1 MFPMRTRGLA
11 VSLIFAFALAGPV
24 ACREQAPDPAA
35 IAAQAKAAKAEQDA
49 AAEAALA
56 AAKASRGL
64 GEPAVWVLSDSDTTL
79 YIMGTVHLL
88 RPELDW
94 RSDEI
99 DAAMNAAD
107 TLVFEADVSSS
118 EAGAEM
124 MKFVR
129 EKGLFQNGGQLTN
142 LLSDAETIEL
152 QAALDYV
159 GLPLGAVQNMRPW
172 FAAVNLSV
180 MQMTKDGFDPNS
192 GVEQVLIAEGAL
204 AGKSFAYLET
214 VDDQLGRLAGLPNDV
229 QVDFLISSAESIDEG
244 AAMLDALVDEWADGD
259 VTGLGLLLANPDM
272 MGSDEVYDALLK
284 ERNETWAPKIAAM
297 LETPGTRLIAVGAG
311 HLAGDDSVIAML
323 RADGFEVTGP

>member
-1 MFPMRTRGLA
+1 MFPMRARGLA
-11 VSLIFAFALAGPV
+11 VSLIFALALAGPV

-49 AAEAALA
+49 AAAAALA

-64 GEPAVWVLSDSDTTL
+64 GEPAIWVLSDADTTL

-99 DAAMNAAD
+99 DAALNAAD

-192 GVEQVLIAEGAL
+192 GVEQVLIAEGTL

-214 VDDQLGRLAGLPNDV
+214 VDDQLGRLAGLPDDV

-284 ERNETWAPKIAAM
+284 ERNETWAPKISAM

-323 RADGFEVTGP
+323 RTDGFEVTGP

>member
-1 MFPMRTRGLA
+1 MRTRGLA
-11 VSLIFAFALAGPV
+11 ISLILGFALAGPV
-24 ACREQAPDPAA
+24 ACKEKTPDAAA
-35 IAAQAKAAKAEQDA
+35 IAAQAEAAKAEQDVA
-49 AAEAALA
+49 AAAALA
-56 AAKASRGL
+56 AAKASRGS
-64 GEPAVWVLSDSDTTL
+64 GEPAVWVLSDADTTL
-79 YIMGTVHLL
+79 YIIGTVHLL

-107 TLVFEADVSSS
+107 TLVFEADVSSP

-129 EKGLFQNGGQLTN
+129 NEGLFQDGGQLTN
-142 LLSDAETIEL
+142 LLSDAEILEL

-192 GVEQVLIAEGAL
+192 GVEQVLIAEGRV
-204 AGKSFAYLET
+204 AGKSFAYLES
-214 VDDQLGRLAGLPNDV
+214 VDDQLGRLAGLPDDV

-259 VTGLGLLLANPDM
+259 VNGLGLLLANPDM
-272 MGSDEVYDALLK
+272 MGSEEVYDALLK
-284 ERNETWAPKIAAM
+284 ERNETWAPQIVAM

-323 RADGFEVTGP
+323 RGDGFEVTGP

>member
-1 MFPMRTRGLA
+1 MRTRGLA
-11 VSLIFAFALAGPV
+11 ISLILGVALAGPV
-24 ACREQAPDPAA
+24 ACKEKAPDPAA
-35 IAAQAKAAKAEQDA
+35 IAAQAEAARAEQDA
-49 AAEAALA
+49 AAAAALA
-56 AAKASRGL
+56 AAKASRGS
-64 GEPAVWVLSDSDTTL
+64 GEPAVWVLSDADTTL

-107 TLVFEADVSSS
+107 TLVFEADVSSP

-129 EKGLFQNGGQLTN
+129 NEGLFQDGGQLTN

-192 GVEQVLIAEGAL
+192 GVEQVLIAEGTM
-204 AGKSFAYLET
+204 AGKSFVYLET
-214 VDDQLGRLAGLPNDV
+214 VDDQLGRLAGLPDDV

-259 VTGLGLLLANPDM
+259 VNGLGLLLANPDM
-272 MGSDEVYDALLK
+272 MGSEEVYDALLK
-284 ERNETWAPKIAAM
+284 ERNETWAPQIAAM

-323 RADGFEVTGP
+323 RADGFEVAGP

>member
-1 MFPMRTRGLA
+1 MRIHGLA
-11 VSLIFAFALAGPV
+11 ISLILGFALAGPV
-24 ACREQAPDPAA
+24 ACKEKAPDPAT
-35 IAAQAKAAKAEQDA
+35 IAAQAEAARAEQDA

-56 AAKASRGL
+56 AAKVSRGS
-64 GEPAVWVLSDSDTTL
+64 GEPAIWMLSDADTTL

-99 DAAMNAAD
+99 DAAMDAAD

-129 EKGLFQNGGQLTN
+129 NEGLFQDGGQLTN

-180 MQMTKDGFDPNS
+180 MQMQKDGFDPNS
-192 GVEQVLIAEGAL
+192 GVEQVLIAEGRAD
-204 AGKSFAYLET
+204 GKAFAYLET
-214 VDDQLGRLAGLPNDV
+214 VDDQLGRLAGLPD
-229 QVDFLISSAESIDEG
+229 DG
-244 AAMLDALVDEWADGD
+244 ADGD
-259 VTGLGLLLANPDM
+259 VNGLGLLLANPDM
-272 MGSDEVYDALLK
+272 MGSEEVYDALLK
-284 ERNETWAPKIAAM
+284 ARNETWAPQIAAM
-297 LETPGTRLIAVGAG
+297 LDTPGTRLIAVGAG

-323 RADGFEVTGP
+323 RQQGLEVTGP

>member
-1 MFPMRTRGLA
+1 MRTRGLA
-11 VSLIFAFALAGPV
+11 ISLILGVALAGTV
-24 ACREQAPDPAA
+24 ACKEKAPDPAA
-35 IAAQAKAAKAEQDA
+35 IAAQAEAARAEQDA
-49 AAEAALA
+49 AAAAALA
-56 AAKASRGL
+56 AAKASRGS
-64 GEPAVWVLSDSDTTL
+64 GEPAVWVLSDADTKL

-107 TLVFEADVSSS
+107 TLVFEADVSSP

-129 EKGLFQNGGQLTN
+129 NEGLFQDGGQLTN

-192 GVEQVLIAEGAL
+192 GVEQVLIAEGTM
-204 AGKSFAYLET
+204 AGKSFVYLET
-214 VDDQLGRLAGLPNDV
+214 VDDQLGRLAGLPDDV

-259 VTGLGLLLANPDM
+259 VDGLGLLLANPDM
-272 MGSDEVYDALLK
+272 MGSEEVYDALLK
-284 ERNETWAPKIAAM
+284 ERNETWAPQIAAM

-323 RADGFEVTGP
+323 RAEGFEVTGP

>member
-1 MFPMRTRGLA
+1 MRARGLA
-11 VSLIFAFALAGPV
+11 VSLIFALALAGPV

-49 AAEAALA
+49 AAAAALA

-64 GEPAVWVLSDSDTTL
+64 GEPAIWVLSDADTTL

-107 TLVFEADVSSS
+107 TFVFEADVSSS

-192 GVEQVLIAEGAL
+192 GVEQVLIAEGTL

-214 VDDQLGRLAGLPNDV
+214 VDDQLGRLAGLPDDV

-259 VTGLGLLLANPDM
+259 VNGLGLLLANPDM

-284 ERNETWAPKIAAM
+284 ERNETWAPKISAM

>member
-1 MFPMRTRGLA
+1 MRTHGLA
-11 VSLIFAFALAGPV
+11 ISLILGFALAGPV
-24 ACREQAPDPAA
+24 ACKEKAPDPAA
-35 IAAQAKAAKAEQDA
+35 IAAQAEAARAEQDA
-49 AAEAALA
+49 AAAAALA
-56 AAKASRGL
+56 AAKASRGS
-64 GEPAVWVLSDSDTTL
+64 GEPAVWVLSDADTTL

-107 TLVFEADVSSS
+107 TLVFEADVSSP

-129 EKGLFQNGGQLTN
+129 NEGLFQDGGQLTN

-180 MQMTKDGFDPNS
+180 MQMQKDGFDPNS
-192 GVEQVLIAEGAL
+192 GVEQVLIAEGKV

-214 VDDQLGRLAGLPNDV
+214 VDDQLGRLAGLPDDV
-229 QVDFLISSAESIDEG
+229 QVDFLISSAESIDES

-259 VTGLGLLLANPDM
+259 VKGLGLLLANPDM
-272 MGSDEVYDALLK
+272 MGSEEVYDALLK
-284 ERNETWAPKIAAM
+284 ERNETWAPQIAAM

>member
-1 MFPMRTRGLA
+1 MRTRGLA
-11 VSLIFAFALAGPV
+11 VSLIFALALVGPV
-24 ACREQAPDPAA
+24 ACKEKVPDPAA
-35 IAAQAKAAKAEQDA
+35 IAAQAEAARAEQDA

-64 GEPAVWVLSDSDTTL
+64 GEPAVWVLGDADTTL

-107 TLVFEADVSSS
+107 TLVFEADVSSR

-129 EKGLFQNGGQLTN
+129 NEGLFQDGGQLTN

-192 GVEQVLIAEGAL
+192 GVEQVLIAEGNAS
-204 AGKSFAYLET
+204 GKSFAYLET
-214 VDDQLGRLAGLPNDV
+214 VDEQLGRLARLPDDV

-259 VTGLGLLLANPDM
+259 VKGLGLLLANPDM

-284 ERNETWAPKIAAM
+284 ERNETWAPQIAAM

-323 RADGFEVTGP
+323 RAEGFEVTGP

>member
-1 MFPMRTRGLA
+1 MRSRGLA
-11 VSLIFAFALAGPV
+11 ISLILGLALAGPV
-24 ACREQAPDPAA
+24 ACKEKVPDPAA
-35 IAAQAKAAKAEQDA
+35 IAAQAEAARAEQDA
-49 AAEAALA
+49 AAAAALA

-64 GEPAVWVLSDSDTTL
+64 GEPVVWVLSDADTTL

-107 TLVFEADVSSS
+107 TLVFEADVSSA

-129 EKGLFQNGGQLTN
+129 EEGLFQNGGQLTN

-180 MQMTKDGFDPNS
+180 MQMQKDGFDPNS
-192 GVEQVLIAEGAL
+192 GVEQVLIAEGKAD
-204 AGKSFAYLET
+204 GKSFAYLET
-214 VDDQLGRLAGLPNDV
+214 VDDQLGRLARLPDDV

-244 AAMLDALVDEWADGD
+244 AAMLDALVEEWVDGD
-259 VTGLGLLLANPDM
+259 VNGLGLLLANPDM

-284 ERNETWAPKIAAM
+284 ERNETWAPQIAAM

-323 RADGFEVTGP
+323 RADGFEVAGP

>member
-1 MFPMRTRGLA
+1 MRARGLA
-11 VSLIFAFALAGPV
+11 VSLIFALALAGPV

-49 AAEAALA
+49 AAAAALA

-64 GEPAVWVLSDSDTTL
+64 GEPAIWVLSDADTTL

-99 DAAMNAAD
+99 DAALNAAD

-192 GVEQVLIAEGAL
+192 GVEQVLIAEGTL

-214 VDDQLGRLAGLPNDV
+214 VDDQLGRLAGLPDDV

-284 ERNETWAPKIAAM
+284 ERNETWAPKISAM

-323 RADGFEVTGP
+323 RTDGFEVTGP

>member
-1 MFPMRTRGLA
+1 MRSRGLA
-11 VSLIFAFALAGPV
+11 ISLILGLALAGPV
-24 ACREQAPDPAA
+24 ACKEKVPDPAA
-35 IAAQAKAAKAEQDA
+35 IAAQAEAARAEQDA
-49 AAEAALA
+49 AAAAALA

-64 GEPAVWVLSDSDTTL
+64 GEPVVWVLSDADTTL

-107 TLVFEADVSSS
+107 TLVFEADVSSP

-129 EKGLFQNGGQLTN
+129 NEGLVQDGGQLTN
-142 LLSDAETIEL
+142 LLSDAETLEL

-180 MQMTKDGFDPNS
+180 MQMQKDGFDPNS
-192 GVEQVLIAEGAL
+192 GVEQVLIAEGKM

-214 VDDQLGRLAGLPNDV
+214 VDDQLGRLAGLPDDV

-259 VTGLGLLLANPDM
+259 VNGLGLLLANPDM
-272 MGSDEVYDALLK
+272 MGSEEVYDALLK
-284 ERNETWAPKIAAM
+284 ERNQTWAPQIVAM

-323 RADGFEVTGP
+323 RADGYEVTGP

>member
-1 MFPMRTRGLA
+1 MRTRGLA

-244 AAMLDALVDEWADGD
+244 AQMLDALVDEWADGD

>member
-1 MFPMRTRGLA
+1 MRARGLA
-11 VSLIFAFALAGPV
+11 VSLIFALALAGPV

-49 AAEAALA
+49 AAAAALA

-64 GEPAVWVLSDSDTTL
+64 GEPAIWVLSDADTTL

-99 DAAMNAAD
+99 DAALNAAD

-192 GVEQVLIAEGAL
+192 GVEQVLIAEGTL

-214 VDDQLGRLAGLPNDV
+214 VDDQLGRLAGLPDDV

-284 ERNETWAPKIAAM
+284 ERNETWAPKISAM

>member
-1 MFPMRTRGLA
+1 MRTRGLA
-11 VSLIFAFALAGPV
+11 LSLIFSLALAGPV
-24 ACREQAPDPAA
+24 ACKEKAPDAAA
-35 IAAQAKAAKAEQDA
+35 IAAQAEAARAEQDA

-56 AAKASRGL
+56 AAKASRGP
-64 GEPAVWVLSDSDTTL
+64 GEPAIWVLSDADTTL

-107 TLVFEADVSSS
+107 TLVFEADVSSP

-129 EKGLFQNGGQLTN
+129 NEGLFQDGGQLTN
-142 LLSDAETIEL
+142 LLSDAETLEL

-192 GVEQVLIAEGAL
+192 GVEQVLIAEGKT
-204 AGKSFAYLET
+204 AGKTFAYLES
-214 VDDQLGRLAGLPNDV
+214 VDDQLGRLAGLPDDV

-259 VTGLGLLLANPDM
+259 VNGLGLLLANPDM
-272 MGSDEVYDALLK
+272 MGSEEVYDALLK
-284 ERNETWAPKIAAM
+284 ERNATWAPQIAAM

>member
-11 VSLIFAFALAGPV
+11 ISLILGLSLVGPA
-24 ACREQAPDPAA
+24 ACKEKAPDPAA
-35 IAAQAKAAKAEQDA
+35 IAAQAEAARAEQDA
-49 AAEAALA
+49 AAAAALA
-56 AAKASRGL
+56 AAKASRGS
-64 GEPAVWVLSDSDTTL
+64 GEPAVWVLSDDDTTL

-107 TLVFEADVSSS
+107 TLVLEADVSSP

-129 EKGLFQNGGQLTN
+129 NEGLFQDGGQLTN

-180 MQMTKDGFDPNS
+180 MQMQKDGFDPNS
-192 GVEQVLIAEGAL
+192 GVEQVLIAEGKAD
-204 AGKSFAYLET
+204 GKSYAYLET
-214 VDDQLGRLAGLPNDV
+214 VDDQLGRLARLPDDV

-259 VTGLGLLLANPDM
+259 VNGLGLLLANPDM
-272 MGSDEVYDALLK
+272 MGSEEVYDALLK
-284 ERNETWAPKIAAM
+284 ERNATWTPKIAAM
-297 LETPGTRLIAVGAG
+297 LEAPGTRLIAVGAG

>member
-1 MFPMRTRGLA
+1 MRTRGLA

>member
-1 MFPMRTRGLA
+1 MRTRGLA
-11 VSLIFAFALAGPV
+11 ISLILGVALAGPV
-24 ACREQAPDPAA
+24 ACKEKTSDPAA
-35 IAAQAKAAKAEQDA
+35 IAAQAEAARAEQDA
-49 AAEAALA
+49 AAAAALA
-56 AAKASRGL
+56 AAKASRGS
-64 GEPAVWVLSDSDTTL
+64 GEPAVWVLSDADTTL

-107 TLVFEADVSSS
+107 TLVFEADVSSP

-129 EKGLFQNGGQLTN
+129 NEGLFQDGGQLTN

-192 GVEQVLIAEGAL
+192 GVEQVLIAEGTM
-204 AGKSFAYLET
+204 AGKSFVYLET
-214 VDDQLGRLAGLPNDV
+214 VDDQLGRLAGLPDDV

-259 VTGLGLLLANPDM
+259 VNGLGLLLANPDM
-272 MGSDEVYDALLK
+272 MGSEEVYDALLK
-284 ERNETWAPKIAAM
+284 ERNETWAPQIAAM

-323 RADGFEVTGP
+323 RADGFEVAGP